1 MYQLDQVA
9 IRLVKEYPFYS
20 DFPINTPERV
30 VELMQE
36 KMADLD
42 REHLYL
48 INLTTKGRP
57 INVNLISIG
66 SLNGSIVHMREIF
79 KSSILSNAAAF
90 ILVHNHPSGDCTPS
104 KEDAVVTDRIL
115 KCAELLGI
123 GLLDHIIIGGAGKYY
138 SFRDQGVLE
147 PHNQTD
153 ETDYWKIDR
162 EHLKIAEEH
171 LEAMKEEAL
180 RRIQGT
186 KELSV
191 KKAWYYSHLGS
202 LDFAREIG
210 VISTERQQELYKEFD
225 RAVEAEKSDKN

>member
-1 MYQLDQVA
+1 MYQLEQVA
-9 IRLVKEYPFYS
+9 IRMVKDYPFYS
-20 DFPINTPERV
+20 DFPIDSPERV

-48 INLTTKGRP
+48 INLTTKCRP
-57 INVNLISIG
+57 INANLISVG
-66 SLNGSIVHMREIF
+66 SLNGSVVHMREVF

-104 KEDAVVTDRIL
+104 KEDVVVTDRIL

-153 ETDYWKIDR
+153 ETDY
-162 EHLKIAEEH
+162 
-171 LEAMKEEAL
+171 
-180 RRIQGT
+180 
-186 KELSV
+186 
-191 KKAWYYSHLGS
+191 
-202 LDFAREIG
+202 
-210 VISTERQQELYKEFD
+210 
-225 RAVEAEKSDKN
+225 